1 MLTLGLSL
9 VPRVV
14 SVTLGPACRRP
25 SRPVV
30 QLEELLLVCVCG
42 TWMCYVV
49 TGMVQVPVCHCGVDR
64 RPSNRPRHKA
74 TMIHPHT
81 RESLAW
87 RLCVLP

>member
-30 QLEELLLVCVCG
+30 QLEELLLVCVERGC
-42 TWMCYVV
+42 V
-49 TGMVQVPVCHCGVDR
+49 TLLR
-64 RPSNRPRHKA
+64 EWFKFRSA
-74 TMIHPHT
+74 T
-81 RESLAW
+81 AG
-87 RLCVLP
+87 